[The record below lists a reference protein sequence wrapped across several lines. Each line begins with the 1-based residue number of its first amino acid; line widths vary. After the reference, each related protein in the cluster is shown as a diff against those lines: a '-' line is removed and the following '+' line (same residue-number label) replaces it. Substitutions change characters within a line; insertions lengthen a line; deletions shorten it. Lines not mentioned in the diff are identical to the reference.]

1 MRSLRQE
8 HGGPLRFAG
17 IGGQAMQA
25 EGLQSL
31 FPMEDLSVMGFAEVL
46 PRLPRLRARLHQ
58 AIASVRELQPRLVVG
73 IDSKGFNLRLLRAL
87 ADEPGGSAEQCAH
100 TSHQR
105 PALVQYVAPSAWAFR
120 DAERRASRLAG
131 WLDELLLLLPFEQA
145 LYERAGVR
153 CTFVGH
159 PSLEDDSGLPA
170 AAGRMAAA
178 AAFRSRHALC
188 AAAPTVCLLPGS
200 RAQELRGTLPPM
212 LEAAELLNRELSA
225 SGGGSAGPSGSGL
238 QLVLAAPRA
247 LRSLAESI
255 LRSHSNLP
263 RVVVVDSAERFDA
276 YSAAQLALACSGTVN
291 MELALA
297 GTPQVALY
305 RTSWLTAFY
314 IRAILRPTVQHAT
327 LPNILAQREVGPRRV
342 RARLPR
348 LPTAS
353 RLTRQPCPPG
363 DTRASLRAV
372 RTGADRGRGDAHAGG
387 PITARGAVCCTA

>member
-1 MRSLRQE
+1 MLRSLTSASTRRSPLVFLCAGESSGDAIGGKLMRALRQE

-17 IGGQAMQA
+17 NGGQAMQA

-31 FPMEDLSVMGFAEVL
+31 FPMEELSVMGFAEVL

-58 AIASVRELQPRLVVG
+58 AIASVRELQPRLVLG
-73 IDSKGFNLRLLRAL
+73 IDSKAFNLRLLRAL
-87 ADEPGGSAEQCAH
+87 ADTPGGQQCAH

-159 PSLEDDSGLPA
+159 PSLEDDSGLPRA

-212 LEAAELLNRELSA
+212 LEAAGLINRELSP
-225 SGGGSAGPSGSGL
+225 SGGGHGGSGG
-238 QLVLAAPRA
+238 
-247 LRSLAESI
+247 
-255 LRSHSNLP
+255 
-263 RVVVVDSAERFDA
+263 
-276 YSAAQLALACSGTVN
+276 SG
-291 MELALA
+291 
-297 GTPQVALY
+297 G
-305 RTSWLTAFY
+305 S
-314 IRAILRPTVQHAT
+314 
-327 LPNILAQREVGPRRV
+327 
-342 RARLPR
+342 
-348 LPTAS
+348 
-353 RLTRQPCPPG
+353 
-363 DTRASLRAV
+363 
-372 RTGADRGRGDAHAGG
+372 GG
-387 PITARGAVCCTA
+387 GGG